1 MWALRLCTWLFWLIW
16 ECQDRER
23 RELSIL
29 FRQNDNLHSR
39 ASVTSLTIVQAGSL
53 HENKIR
59 REKIEFE
66 WFWTQ
71 IINWSYQLWRFLLV
85 DVWPKT
91 QSGSDNDDGEDKN
104 DANDNV
110 NGADYNKEGLR
121 TLVDPK
127 RIWWCSPAEG
137 SSSSP
142 LCLISSTSHW
152 VRFKIQSLFP

>member
-1 MWALRLCTWLFWLIW
+1 MTC
-16 ECQDRER
+16 
-23 RELSIL
+23 
-29 FRQNDNLHSR
+29 
-39 ASVTSLTIVQAGSL
+39 LTIVQAGSL

-85 DVWPKT
+85 DDWPKT

-104 DANDNV
+104 DAYDNV

-127 RIWWCSPAEG
+127 RIW
-137 SSSSP
+137 
-142 LCLISSTSHW
+142 
-152 VRFKIQSLFP
+152 